1 MVCRRN
7 FLASNKCWLFDN
19 FEMSSFKSTS
29 LTTVSKGAVASAAKV
44 NPLMAVT
51 EASNS
56 IVTAWRDYKILA
68 EQEKTKRFGIAAMRD
83 VKLKEL
89 NDKRE
94 LMELYLVETF
104 KERRSVVSEMLTR
117 LDQGIESGNDHLIE
131 LALATIQDTLRQS
144 PLRDIGKL
152 IVDINDPNVDVIDI

>member
-1 MVCRRN
+1 
-7 FLASNKCWLFDN
+7 
-19 FEMSSFKSTS
+19 MSSSKSTA
-29 LTTVSKGAVASAAKV
+29 LTTFSKGAVASAAKV

-56 IVTAWRDYKILA
+56 IVTAWRDYKMVA

-94 LMELYLVETF
+94 FMELYLVETF

-152 IVDINDPNVDVIDI
+152 MVDINDPNVDVIDI